1 MALPLTSVF
10 ADLPDPRT
18 ETANKIHTL
27 TDILTIAT
35 CAVIAGAEGWED
47 IAEYGRSKE
56 AFFRR
61 FLELKNGVP
70 SHDTFYRVFTKLDP
84 DAFADRFA
92 RWTAEVCEATGLTRP
107 DIDGPTHVAVD
118 GKSARR
124 SAKPTFSGCLHLV
137 EVWDIGSNLIL
148 GQRSVPE
155 GGHEI
160 TTFRDV
166 LATLDLTGAVV
177 TLDAAGCQTET
188 LEVIRARGG
197 EYVVCVK
204 GNQPTLRD
212 AIAGVFDRAG
222 EAEFAGCDGHTSVT
236 DAHGRHEERN
246 VTVVHDPDGLPAGW
260 AGVGSVAL
268 VCRDRQVKGKANEST
283 AHYYLSS
290 LRVGAAEL
298 AGYIRGHW
306 HIESMHW
313 VLDVAFREDES
324 RTRVGHAGANLGMI
338 RRVAVSLLKRAG
350 KKGSIHTRRLRAGW
364 DDQYMAQVLQGL
376 STHSA

>member
-1 MALPLTSVF
+1 M
-10 ADLPDPRT
+10 
-18 ETANKIHTL
+18 
-27 TDILTIAT
+27 
-35 CAVIAGAEGWED
+35 
-47 IAEYGRSKE
+47 
-56 AFFRR
+56 
-61 FLELKNGVP
+61 
-70 SHDTFYRVFTKLDP
+70 
-84 DAFADRFA
+84 
-92 RWTAEVCEATGLTRP
+92 
-107 DIDGPTHVAVD
+107 
-118 GKSARR
+118 
-124 SAKPTFSGCLHLV
+124 
-137 EVWDIGSNLIL
+137 
-148 GQRSVPE
+148 PE

-268 VCRDRQVKGKANEST
+268 VCRDRQVTGKPNESI

-298 AGYIRGHW
+298 ADYIRRHW
-306 HIESMHW
+306 HIEAMHW

-324 RTRVGHAGANLGMI
+324 RTEAGHAGANLGMI
-338 RRVAVSLLKRAG
+338 RRVALSLLKRAG
-350 KKGSIHTRRLRAGW
+350 KKGSIHTRRLRAAW
-364 DDQYMAQVLQGL
+364 DDQYLVQVLQGL
-376 STHSA
+376 FPHNA